1 MLLHTVL
8 HNAENF
14 TECIRLASYINDE
27 TNKFYQVNTI
37 YKINALQHNIT
48 NLTQLTI
55 VFSAIYPS

>member
-8 HNAENF
+8 HSAENF
-14 TECIRLASYINDE
+14 TECTRLAGYINDE

-37 YKINALQHNIT
+37 YKINVLQHII

-55 VFSAIYPS
+55 VFSAIHAS